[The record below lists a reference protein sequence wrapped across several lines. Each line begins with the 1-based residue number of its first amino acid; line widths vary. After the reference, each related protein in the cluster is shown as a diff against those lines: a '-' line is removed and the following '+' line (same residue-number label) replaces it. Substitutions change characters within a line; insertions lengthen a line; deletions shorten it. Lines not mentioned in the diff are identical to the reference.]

1 MGEHNTTLNA
11 LESKVN
17 IINVKIQDLQSKTS
31 SIEVSLAKIAN
42 TQAMLLIMMTG
53 KPESNPTA
61 NLKSISSTK
70 RVVLSIKEIVDEMV
84 IYRDFDKPIR
94 EVEDDIFR

>member
-94 EVEDDIFR
+94 EVEDNFFR

>member
-1 MGEHNTTLNA
+1 VGKHTTTLNA

-17 IINVKIQDLQSKTS
+17 IINAKIQDLQSKTS

-42 TQAMLLIMMTG
+42 TQAMLLIMMAG

-61 NLKSISSTK
+61 NLKFISSIK
-70 RVVLSIKEIVDEMV
+70 RVVLSIREIVDDMV

-94 EVEDDIFR
+94 EVEDDFF